1 MEIGAPATSQ
11 LYAGPPF
18 HEARVRDAMRLG
30 VVTCRPDTTLADA
43 SRMMVGYGIHSV
55 VVSDPAD
62 GARSWGIVSALDVAR
77 ACADGTLDTTAGEVA
92 TRDVLTIPSD
102 ASLRDAADLM
112 ARHGVSHL
120 VAVQPETDQ
129 PVGVVSALGLT
140 TVAAGSPRR

>member
-1 MEIGAPATSQ
+1 MEIGALPTSQ

-18 HEARVRDAMRLG
+18 HQARVRDAMRVG

-62 GARSWGIVSALDVAR
+62 PSAAWGIVSALDVAR
-77 ACADGTLDTTAGEVA
+77 ASADGTLDTTAGQVA

-120 VAVQPETDQ
+120 IAVQPETGQ

-140 TVAAGSPRR
+140 TVAASSPRS

>member
-1 MEIGAPATSQ
+1 M
-11 LYAGPPF
+11 
-18 HEARVRDAMRLG
+18 RDAMRLG
-30 VVTCRPDTTLADA
+30 VVTCRPETTLADA

-77 ACADGTLDTTAGEVA
+77 ACADGTLDATAGEVA